1 MQNIVY
7 ATIVL
12 SKATEVP
19 FLSFTIYKFAIPPEL
34 PIMDNEVNS
43 KNPAVL
49 AIIAGTAPKLAKLAA
64 ARGMLPIAQN
74 DLLEVLVALTHEQDP
89 EIAQTSNETLLSQDP
104 GGLGSVFQSTDV
116 APTVLDFYAN
126 VENLPVESYE
136 AILSNH
142 RTPDSAIAKFARV
155 TKNGDLLELIAVN
168 QQLLIRAPSIIDAI
182 ANNPYRTAE
191 AERRAAET
199 KREFF
204 EKERGAQQIASEL
217 RAQGKGAAAEFIEN
231 SEFASVT
238 DLADQAFQD
247 ALFLAEHIEAFDSE
261 IDDSWLSLDLIEE
274 LYEETQEEREAI
286 VNKIL
291 GELKAE
297 DDSIS
302 GERISMINRV
312 MRMGM
317 KDRMRLAMKGDR
329 EARNILIR
337 DPNRIVAQAVVQN
350 PKLTEQEVEKIATMR
365 TVPEEVLRLIAI
377 NRKWAR
383 NYQIMLKLAQNPRT
397 PLSNSIT
404 ILTRLQTKDLLA
416 MAKNRNISD
425 AIRKQSNRL
434 ASARVGR

>member
-1 MQNIVY
+1 
-7 ATIVL
+7 
-12 SKATEVP
+12 
-19 FLSFTIYKFAIPPEL
+19 
-34 PIMDNEVNS
+34 MDLEINS
-43 KNPAVL
+43 SNPAVR
-49 AIIAGTAPKLAKLAA
+49 AIIEGRAPKPAIVAA
-64 ARGMLPIAQN
+64 ARGALPIGQN
-74 DLLEVLVALTHEQDP
+74 DLLEILVFLSRNP
-89 EIAQTSNETLLSQDP
+89 EAELAQTAHETLMSQSP
-104 GGLGSVFQSTDV
+104 ETLQQVFESTEV
-116 APTVLDFYAN
+116 APRVLDFYAN
-126 VENLPVESYE
+126 VENLRPEAYE
-136 AILSNH
+136 AILVNH
-142 RTPDSAIAKFARV
+142 RTPDGAITKFARA
-155 TKNGDLLELIAVN
+155 TKSGDLLELISVN
-168 QQLLIRAPSIIDAI
+168 QQLLIRAPGIIDAI
-182 ANNPYRTAE
+182 IGNPYRTAE

-204 EKERGAQQIASEL
+204 EKERGVHQIASEL
-217 RAQGKGAAAEFIEN
+217 RAQGKEAAAEFIEGA
-231 SEFASVT
+231 EFAKSG
-238 DLADQAFQD
+238 DPDDKAFQD
-247 ALFLAEHIEAFDSE
+247 ALLLAEHIEAFDSE

-274 LYEETQEEREAI
+274 LYEETHEEREAI

-291 GELKAE
+291 GELRAE
-297 DDSIS
+297 EDSVS

-337 DPNRIVAQAVVQN
+337 DPNRIVAQAVIQN

-383 NYQIMLKLAQNPRT
+383 NYQIMMKLAQNPRT

-425 AIRKQSNRL
+425 AIRKQSQRL
-434 ASARVGR
+434 ASARIGR